1 MRSRSID
8 NYLSREELELIT
20 AFLDHS
26 MKRFDTYDGR
36 VRMAPQRFKT
46 DELQKLYI
54 EKLGEWEK
62 AVENPIPDSSSTHL
76 DLLRMSEDSIQCPIE
91 RFLKALM
98 QIIQQAIPPSK
109 HKDMLQKLETGLVK
123 CEYSCPCPA
132 EP

>member
-1 MRSRSID
+1 MCSRSID
-8 NYLSREELELIT
+8 NYLSREELELIS
-20 AFLDHS
+20 AFLEHT
-26 MKRFDTYDGR
+26 MKRFDAYDGR

-54 EKLGEWEK
+54 EKLGEWK
-62 AVENPIPDSSSTHL
+62 KVVETRIPDSSSTYL